1 MLEGTAVLS
10 TPTTVDALMKHFT
23 GKHYVN
29 ATGEVPSEQQRQA
42 NLQGDE
48 VALDPGSDF
57 RPDSWKIEAEGRERW
72 LVRQH
77 NMPRLTL
84 FIPSRTQAC
93 PIDEAKLTGK
103 RVTKMRAMTTG
114 AQEVVIEDDYK
125 SDDAPQR
132 QLQERWRG
140 QTRFLIEED
149 VKRPKITPK
158 EKSDKKRQTMSSST
172 PAASSQQQPVSQQ
185 EHDVQLPPVPNESGD
200 EQALRSGEA
209 PTSETTGQL
218 LPEVPE
224 INPLTTALRSRGA
237 SVVDGV
243 PTALRDDQNQCAV
256 PECTLP
262 GGHDGP
268 HMDEEEK
275 KFFWEP
281 YSGRVD
287 AQLSDNDASSSASSD
302 SSEELVP
309 DEPEQKK
316 PKKAKDNFFYAL
328 EIPMEEKDILYLTE
342 KPRRATAWMSKKLES
357 RSKELRWSQMPLEQ
371 KYLFDE
377 AQSRELSQVLVSKA
391 VRSLSRQE
399 EMKINHSKI
408 MSMRWVMTIKCG
420 GDAKARLVVL
430 GYQQHNL
437 TSVQSSAP
445 TMSRVARNLVL
456 TICACLHFWIASGDV
471 SSAFLQASQSLEGE
485 DLYVWAPAELA
496 VLFGAPPDKP
506 IKVLKICRAF
516 YGLVH
521 APRKWFDHVVS
532 TLRSQGWQQLL
543 SDQCTFILIDNG
555 RIVEACGIHVDD
567 FLIGGDRTN
576 EVFLK
581 AERDLQQ
588 AYRWGKWE
596 HRSFSFAG
604 RDLKQNDDY
613 SISMTQESYVE
624 KWLDECSIEKEREAK
639 KNSPLTAEELS
650 QLRGI
655 LGTLAWK
662 ASQTGPQYQADVS
675 LMLSEVKNA
684 TIDTLQRANKLV
696 REVKRDAKQCLRFP
710 AWNLQ
715 LQDLAVITWCDAS
728 QHNRPDKSSTLGL
741 LTAIGPRTML
751 EGEEEEIAIVTW
763 RSSKTP
769 RQCLGSNG
777 AETQAIT
784 EGEDSNFRVRAML
797 AEMFGHTFTDK
808 VDLYVK
814 LKRLTHGAIVMDSRG
829 VYDAMVRNMSSL
841 HGLRSTRAGYELT
854 LAVRQALDIG
864 TQLRWVNGNAQLADP
879 LTKRNERKTLLQ
891 LLMNHQRWRLVHDE
905 KFVSGRKLKKQEM
918 LKKIREQEALF
929 VAAVAEM
936 AEAERWPWSSQ
947 EEPRSMGDEQIRLP
961 LNTCNH

>member
-1 MLEGTAVLS
+1 
-10 TPTTVDALMKHFT
+10 
-23 GKHYVN
+23 
-29 ATGEVPSEQQRQA
+29 
-42 NLQGDE
+42 
-48 VALDPGSDF
+48 
-57 RPDSWKIEAEGRERW
+57 
-72 LVRQH
+72 
-77 NMPRLTL
+77 MPRLTL
-84 FIPSRTQAC
+84 FVPARTQAC
-93 PIDEAKLTGK
+93 PVDEAKLTGK
-103 RVTKMRAMTTG
+103 RVTKIKPMTTG
-114 AQEVVIEDDYK
+114 AQEVIIEDDYK
-125 SDDAPQR
+125 TDDAPQR

-149 VKRPKITPK
+149 VKRAKITPK
-158 EKSDKKRQTMSSST
+158 EKSEKKRQTVSSPM
-172 PAASSQQQPVSQQ
+172 PAASSQPTVSQEQ
-185 EHDVQLPPVPNESGD
+185 DVQLPPVPNESDD
-200 EQALRSGEA
+200 EEALRSLPIEASAGEM
-209 PTSETTGQL
+209 TGQL

-243 PTALRDDQNQCAV
+243 PTLLRDDQNQCAV

-268 HMDEEEK
+268 HMDAEEK
-275 KFFWEP
+275 KFSWEP
-281 YSGRVD
+281 YNGRVNVD
-287 AQLSDNDASSSASSD
+287 LDEDDISSTSST

-309 DEPEQKK
+309 DGPDLKK
-316 PKKAKDNFFYAL
+316 PKKEEQGEVFYVL
-328 EIPMEEKDILYLTE
+328 EIPMEEEDLRELSE

-371 KYLFDE
+371 KYQFDE
-377 AQSRELSQVLVSKA
+377 AQCRELSQVLTSKA
-391 VRSLSRQE
+391 VRSLSQQE
-399 EMKINHSKI
+399 ELKVDHSKV
-408 MSMRWVMTIKCG
+408 MSMRWVMTVKAG

-445 TMSRVARNLVL
+445 TMCRIARNLVL
-456 TICACLHFWIASGDV
+456 TLCACLHFWIASGDV

-496 VLFGAPPDKP
+496 VLFGAPADRPVK
-506 IKVLKICRAF
+506 ILKICRAF

-532 TLRSQGWQQLL
+532 TLLSHGWHQLL
-543 SDQCTFILIDNG
+543 SDRCTFILMEEG
-555 RIVEACGIHVDD
+555 KIVGVCGIHVDD

-576 EVFLK
+576 QRFLK
-581 AERDLQQ
+581 AEADLQQ
-588 AYRWGKWE
+588 AYRWGKWQ
-596 HRSFSFAG
+596 HRDFTFAG
-604 RDLKQNDDY
+604 CDLKQHDDY
-613 SISMTQESYVE
+613 SITMNQESYVE
-624 KWLDECSIEKEREAK
+624 KWLEECSIEKERATK
-639 KNSPLTAEELS
+639 KNLPLNTEELS

-684 TIDTLQRANKLV
+684 TIDTLLRANKLV
-696 REVKRDAKQCLRFP
+696 REVKRDAKQSLRFP

-715 LQDLAVITWCDAS
+715 LKDLAVITWCDAS

-741 LTAIGPRTML
+741 LTAIAPRTML
-751 EGEEEEIAIVTW
+751 DGEEGDIAIVTW

-784 EGEDSNFRVRAML
+784 EGEDATFRVRAML
-797 AEMFGHTFTDK
+797 AEMFGYSFANK
-808 VDLYVK
+808 QELYTK
-814 LKRLTHGAIVMDSRG
+814 IKQLTHGAIVMDSRG
-829 VYDAMVRNMSSL
+829 VYDAMTRNMSSL

-864 TQLRWVNGNAQLADP
+864 TQLRWVNGLAQLADS
-879 LTKRNERKTLLQ
+879 LTKRNERKVILQ
-891 LLMNHQRWRLVHDE
+891 LLMAHQRWRLIHDE
-905 KFVSGRKLKKQEM
+905 KFTSGRKMKKQEM
-918 LKKIREQEALF
+918 LKKIREQENIF
-929 VAAVAEM
+929 VAAVAKM
-936 AEAERWPWSSQ
+936 ASVAKWPWHDH

-961 LNTCNH
+961 LITCRPRYPVDSS